1 MHLLLRATLFLRLG
15 DVMRIYARERH
26 SEYSR
31 VLHAAPRCS
40 SKHNVFVRMQLFVT
54 QLQPNPVVVLDRY
67 WNALKMNAGDIE
79 KLKGI
84 YAGDFATLGSLS
96 KLSPTRTS
104 RRRELKIGR

>member
-1 MHLLLRATLFLRLG
+1 
-15 DVMRIYARERH
+15 
-26 SEYSR
+26 
-31 VLHAAPRCS
+31 
-40 SKHNVFVRMQLFVT
+40 MQLFVT

-96 KLSPTRTS
+96 KIITKQNLKARRTYRGIS
-104 RRRELKIGR
+104 SKRRP

>member
-1 MHLLLRATLFLRLG
+1 
-15 DVMRIYARERH
+15 
-26 SEYSR
+26 
-31 VLHAAPRCS
+31 
-40 SKHNVFVRMQLFVT
+40 MQLFVT

-96 KLSPTRTS
+96 KIITRTS
-104 RRRELKIGR
+104 RRGELIAGFLRNADRDGSRRISDGPRPVLDKQRLRNRPAESGKERLA